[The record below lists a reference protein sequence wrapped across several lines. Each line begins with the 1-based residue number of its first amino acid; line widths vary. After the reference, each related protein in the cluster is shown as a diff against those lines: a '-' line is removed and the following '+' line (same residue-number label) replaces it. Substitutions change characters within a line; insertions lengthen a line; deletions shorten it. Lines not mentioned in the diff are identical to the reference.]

1 MNTPND
7 AHWMGLAL
15 RQAQLA
21 AEAQEVP
28 IGAVVVHQGQ
38 VVAQAHNAPIAGRDP
53 TAHAEVLALRQAA
66 QHLDNY
72 RLAECTLY
80 VTVEPCLMCA
90 GAIAQAR
97 IGRLVYGCEEPR
109 TGAIQSVVR
118 SFELP
123 GLNPHT
129 QVLAGVG
136 AEPSRALLQAF
147 FRERRQAHREAP
159 HAPLPDFALR
169 TPESAFEG
177 LPDFPWIPHYR
188 QDLPSLQ
195 GLRLAHLD
203 EGPESAPITW
213 LLLHSSPS
221 WSYAWRQVIPVL
233 LAAGHRVVAP
243 DLIGFG
249 RSDKPK
255 KPQWHQFQTHCNIL
269 LEWVQALDLQRVV
282 LGVQDGAERLGQTLL
297 LASPARYRGL
307 WDTTLTPL
315 EAQANDAPFPDD
327 GHRAAT
333 RAFPSLVLEPTD
345 PAGPPSVGHWVTDAG
360 SSSAI
365 AMAEAALAH
374 FSSPH

>member
-7 AHWMGLAL
+7 DHWMGVAL

-21 AEAQEVP
+21 ADAQEVP

-53 TAHAEVLALRQAA
+53 TAHAEILALRQAA

-97 IGRLVYGCEEPR
+97 IGRLVYGCDEPR

-118 SFELP
+118 SFDLP

-147 FRERRQAHREAP
+147 FRERRQAHRSTP
-159 HAPLPDFALR
+159 NAPLPDFALR
-169 TPESAFEG
+169 TPDSAFEG
-177 LPDFPWIPHYR
+177 LPDCPWTPHYR

-195 GLRLAHLD
+195 GLRMAHLD
-203 EGPESAPITW
+203 EGPQTAPITW
-213 LLLHSSPS
+213 LLLHGNPG
-221 WSYAWRQVIPVL
+221 WSYWWRQVIPVL

-255 KPQWHQFQTHCNIL
+255 KTQWHQFETHRNIL

-282 LGVQDGAERLGQTLL
+282 LGMQDSVAILGLSL
-297 LASPARYRGL
+297 PLATPARYQGA
-307 WDTTLTPL
+307 WVTTLCPA
-315 EAQANDAPFPDD
+315 EAQAHDASFPDD

-333 RAFPSLVLEPTD
+333 RAFPQMLLERID
-345 PAGPPSVGHWVTDAG
+345 QAGQPNVRHFVTDAE
-360 SSSAI
+360 SSTAI
-365 AMAEAALAH
+365 AMAQAALAH